1 MPTSLIYIHSSWPPR
16 CLPDLPESALH
27 SMQPRAHWHPPLP
40 SSTHLSAGCAKRS
53 ASISACFTMCT
64 LDMSDR
70 AAACHRSQTSA
81 RRSCSG
87 VSSWSSQYSSSP
99 AEEVGCESWVH
110 RRVAAALGT
119 ASNNGFTCSLCNKH
133 WPTPVP
139 VLWPC
144 SSTDRGQVASQQQQ
158 QLAFLK
164 FPFAQLLRAQSLIA
178 CTCSQHILVGCTPES
193 QPYVLPQVA
202 VVLTAIKQS
211 DSTFVAIPS

>member
-1 MPTSLIYIHSSWPPR
+1 MSLGCTAGLQLRWVLRQIMDS
-16 CLPDLPESALH
+16 
-27 SMQPRAHWHPPLP
+27 RA
-40 SSTHLSAGCAKRS
+40 LSA
-53 ASISACFTMCT
+53 
-64 LDMSDR
+64 
-70 AAACHRSQTSA
+70 TST
-81 RRSCSG
+81 G
-87 VSSWSSQYSSSP
+87 QP
-99 AEEVGCESWVH
+99 
-110 RRVAAALGT
+110 
-119 ASNNGFTCSLCNKH
+119 
-133 WPTPVP
+133 PVP